1 MHTEE
6 EVDQA
11 NVVLELLLL
20 DPEKTLSKMSTSS
33 LLKSMAMMS
42 LCLQLF
48 PCTWN
53 KEHSILLGQFQLI
66 NYLYQLSFSQ
76 FQFNYVVC

>member
-6 EVDQA
+6 EVDHA

-33 LLKSMAMMS
+33 LLKSMFAAISMHMEQRALNIVGS
-42 LCLQLF
+42 G
-48 PCTWN
+48 
-53 KEHSILLGQFQLI
+53 SI
-66 NYLYQLSFSQ
+66 N
-76 FQFNYVVC
+76 

>member
-20 DPEKTLSKMSTSS
+20 DPEKTLSNMSTSF
-33 LLKSMAMMS
+33 LLKYMFAAISMDIEQRALNLVGS
-42 LCLQLF
+42 V
-48 PCTWN
+48 
-53 KEHSILLGQFQLI
+53 SI
-66 NYLYQLSFSQ
+66 NYLYSFIFSMQ
-76 FQFNYVVC
+76 GVDKDWNFVMTF

>member
-20 DPEKTLSKMSTSS
+20 DPEKTLFKMSTSS
-33 LLKSMAMMS
+33 LLKSMFAAISMHMEQRALNIVGS
-42 LCLQLF
+42 G
-48 PCTWN
+48 
-53 KEHSILLGQFQLI
+53 SI
-66 NYLYQLSFSQ
+66 N
-76 FQFNYVVC
+76 